1 MEATNAFAMLR
12 KRVKMSQKDVSKQ
25 LCVSRSTVAMWET
38 GKTIPRAE
46 MLIKLADLF
55 HCTVDELLRRD

>member
-1 MEATNAFAMLR
+1 MNLIKNKREEAKITQSELASMC
-12 KRVKMSQKDVSKQ
+12 RVGQ
-25 LCVSRSTVAMWET
+25 STVAMWET

-55 HCTVDELLRRD
+55 VCTVDELLRRD